1 MPNNY
6 TINTEGPKNYMWFSD
21 SILGSMHRRQVTFY
35 VNLTIYYTELLSP
48 LGFQCKWLNLH
59 KVTSMKWLLLLFF
72 QTYIISIP
80 QGIILRQLLLFS
92 VYRRENKC
100 STNTRKRS
108 PPLKSRRR
116 SEMQQEDLFFLITCI
131 KN

>member
-6 TINTEGPKNYMWFSD
+6 TSNTEGPKNYMWFSD

-92 VYRRENKC
+92 VYKKGNLSPREI
-100 STNTRKRS
+100 
-108 PPLKSRRR
+108 KSY
-116 SEMQQEDLFFLITCI
+116 SKDTQLV
-131 KN
+131 K